1 METIASN
8 RKIDTSY
15 LCGMETQGD
24 FWVRVGVFLVAFTAP
39 LTPVMGAMVFLI
51 IADFITAIYAAH
63 KVGEKVQSSKM
74 GRTVSKFFFYN
85 LAVASAFVIEMVI
98 IPEIPLMRV
107 SAGFIAMTELRSIYE
122 NFAKIYGIDI
132 WSKVKHLFS
141 KKE

>member
-1 METIASN
+1 MGAITKSN
-8 RKIDTSY
+8 TSY
-15 LCGMETQGD
+15 LCNMEMQGY
-24 FWVRVGVFLVAFTAP
+24 FWVRIGVFLAAFTAP